1 MRRAGWGHGR
11 CVMSLGVLTYPQFAA
26 RVAFYGRTADVVLE
40 TCDTQVQC
48 VSVAA
53 RVPAACK
60 GADDQEFLDLAPAHR
75 AVLLSK
81 DQGRSRPAQTPAVPR
96 AHVGSAPVMATV
108 VNRVV
113 A

>member
-1 MRRAGWGHGR
+1 
-11 CVMSLGVLTYPQFAA
+11 MSLGVLTYPQIVA

-40 TCDTQVQC
+40 TCDTQVQQC

-75 AVLLSK
+75 AVRLSK
-81 DQGRSRPAQTPAVPR
+81 DQGRSRPAQTPAVPW